1 MAWVLRLVEIGAEGE
16 GLCADVMQ
24 ISRPDSLI
32 DIADL
37 GLTLAEAKLVL
48 AGIQREIVAAQ
59 ARVHAVR
66 RPACRNCGAA
76 CRMKDYRR
84 HEIATLFGQV
94 TVRLPRFCCA
104 GCGTTEAGV
113 AWPPFVRSTPELDR
127 LRPQLSAL
135 MTYRTAAALLGQM
148 FPVNA
153 GQDPETLRRHTFK
166 VAETLP
172 MPAAL
177 KSATPAEAITLTL
190 DATFIRSCED
200 SGRHLEVRIGNV
212 ETATGRR
219 QVFGAVAKTDTD
231 LATLIRGTLDAVRRT
246 RDTALTALTDGC
258 PGLRRIL
265 LEAGIT
271 ELPILDW
278 FHLAMRLQ
286 HLTQVAGNL
295 SSDSPECAA
304 AKAVIIEEV
313 ERLRWRLWNGKAQDA
328 GISLERIQA
337 AMPAFQ
343 GEPDSRRSVAP
354 SRKLWTA
361 LGALNDYLVGQSDW
375 LVNYAER
382 HRAGLR
388 VGTALTEGT
397 ANFLVNRR
405 MAKAQQMR
413 WTRRGADRLLR
424 VRCAVYNGTLG
435 TGFGQRFQAATTRTR
450 PPPSPPEP
458 PTLRQ
463 SRWSLRETRGGSTR
477 HQTVRAVLLA
487 RATVTSILGLRAS
500 IPASHNPAGALRWPA
515 QRTTALA
522 PRMSKRRMVRS
533 PIFETAPNFCLP
545 PVDFYNGTSPNQAAK
560 SRPARKPSGAGTR
573 AMIAVAAIGPMPGIV
588 MSRRATGSAFAR
600 RVISASSTWICAS
613 SARKVLTSTARIA
626 RALSGTEEA
635 GSSTRAI
642 TASACVM
649 PWGKT

>member
-16 GLCADVMQ
+16 RLCADVME

-37 GLTLAEAKLVL
+37 GLTLAKAKLVL
-48 AGIQREIVAAQ
+48 AGVQREIVAAQ

-66 RPACRNCGAA
+66 RPACRNCGTA
-76 CRMKDYRR
+76 CRVKDYRP
-84 HEIATLFGQV
+84 HVIATLFGQV
-94 TVRLPRFCCA
+94 AVRLPRFCCA
-104 GCGTTEAGV
+104 GCDTTEAGV
-113 AWPPFVRSTPELDR
+113 AWPPYVRSTPELDR
-127 LRPQLSAL
+127 LRAQLSAL
-135 MTYRTAAALLGQM
+135 MTYRTAAALLGQV
-148 FPVNA
+148 FPVDA
-153 GQDPETLRRHTFK
+153 GQDPETLRRCTFK
-166 VAETLP
+166 IAETLP
-172 MPAAL
+172 MPATAV
-177 KSATPAEAITLTL
+177 TPTTMITLTL
-190 DATFIRSCED
+190 DSTFIRSCED

-231 LATLIRGTLDAVRRT
+231 LATLIRGNLDAVGRT
-246 RDTALTALTDGC
+246 GNTALTAFTDGC

-265 LEAGIT
+265 LEAGIA

-286 HLTQVAGNL
+286 HLTQVAGSLL
-295 SSDSPECAA
+295 SDNPERTA

-328 GISLERIQA
+328 GISLKRIQA
-337 AMPAFQ
+337 AIPAFQ

-361 LGALNDYLVGQSDW
+361 LEALNDYLTGQSDW

-413 WTRRGADRLLR
+413 WTRRGADRLLQ

-435 TGFGQRFQAATTRTR
+435 TGFGQRFQAVNDPH
-450 PPPSPPEP
+450 PP
-458 PTLRQ
+458 
-463 SRWSLRETRGGSTR
+463 
-477 HQTVRAVLLA
+477 
-487 RATVTSILGLRAS
+487 
-500 IPASHNPAGALRWPA
+500 
-515 QRTTALA
+515 
-522 PRMSKRRMVRS
+522 
-533 PIFETAPNFCLP
+533 
-545 PVDFYNGTSPNQAAK
+545 
-560 SRPARKPSGAGTR
+560 
-573 AMIAVAAIGPMPGIV
+573 AAI
-588 MSRRATGSAFAR
+588 AA
-600 RVISASSTWICAS
+600 
-613 SARKVLTSTARIA
+613 
-626 RALSGTEEA
+626 
-635 GSSTRAI
+635 
-642 TASACVM
+642 
-649 PWGKT
+649 